1 MSGALYQSGITLLK
15 CYGKFCNNAVVPKE
29 IKKLFISNNSYFF
42 QINQYVMKYDPV
54 YCATHRW
61 KVPMKSRAMQPM
73 KPLSAVFFF
82 CAIHY

>member
-1 MSGALYQSGITLLK
+1 
-15 CYGKFCNNAVVPKE
+15 
-29 IKKLFISNNSYFF
+29 
-42 QINQYVMKYDPV
+42 MKYDPV
-54 YCATHRW
+54 YCATYRW